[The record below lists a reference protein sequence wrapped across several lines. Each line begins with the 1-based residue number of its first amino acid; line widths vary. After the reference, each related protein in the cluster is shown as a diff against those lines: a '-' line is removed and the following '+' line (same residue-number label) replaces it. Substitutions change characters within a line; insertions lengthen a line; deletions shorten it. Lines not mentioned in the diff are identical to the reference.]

1 MKRIFLSLITLLAGN
16 VLIASNSITLTPD
29 AVDGKDAMIVDYLP
43 TNNLGTHPDLQ
54 ANAWTFSPT
63 PGVLRSL
70 LQFDYS
76 SLPSGAVITSAYL
89 SLFESVGSNSGD
101 HSTTSGSNE
110 AWLQRVTSNWD
121 ESTVTWATQPST
133 TTTNEV
139 TLSASTSANQN
150 YPNIDVTLLVQDM
163 VSSGNNYGFMLRLV
177 TEQHYR
183 RLNFASSDNS
193 NSALHPS
200 LVINYTLPI
209 TCITLQPDAKGGEDA
224 MIVDYLPTSNLGT
237 HPDLQ
242 ANAWTFSPTP
252 GVLRSLLKFDYSAI
266 PANAILDSALLSLYE
281 SVGSNSG
288 DHSQQSGSN
297 EALLQRVTGPWSEL
311 TVNWSTQPAT
321 TTDNEVT
328 LPASTSANQNYLDMD
343 VKNLAQDM
351 INSDNY
357 GFMLRLVTEQHYR
370 RLNFASSDNANAAL
384 HPSLKI
390 CYNDVTGIVE
400 NKIPF
405 EQLISLYPNP
415 ANDKLFIEANGLD
428 VIEINIYNTNG
439 SLVGQTKQLQNKSID
454 ISQLANGVYIAEMK
468 MKEESVKKR
477 FVKM

>member
-1 MKRIFLSLITLLAGN
+1 MKKVLLTFMTLFAGN
-16 VLIASNSITLTPD
+16 LLIASNSITLTPD
-29 AVDGKDAMIVDYLP
+29 AVSGKDVMIVDYLP

-70 LQFDYS
+70 IQFDYS
-76 SLPSGAVITSAYL
+76 SLPNGAVVTSAYL

-121 ESTVTWATQPST
+121 ETTVTWATQPST
-133 TTTNEV
+133 TTANEI
-139 TLSASTSANQN
+139 TLPASTSANQN

-163 VSSGNNYGFMLRLV
+163 VNSGNNYGFMLRLV

-209 TCITLQPDAKGGEDA
+209 TFFTLQPDPKAGEDA
-224 MIVDYLPTSNLGT
+224 IIIDIQGTSNFGT

-252 GVLRSLLKFDYSAI
+252 GVVRSLLKFDYSAI
-266 PANAILDSALLSLYE
+266 PANAIIDSALLSLYE
-281 SVGSNSG
+281 SVGSGSG

-297 EALLQRVTGPWSEL
+297 EAWLQRVTGPWSEL
-311 TVNWSTQPAT
+311 TVNWSTQPST

-328 LPASTSANQNYLDMD
+328 LPASTSANENYLDID
-343 VKNLAQDM
+343 VKNLVEDM

-357 GFMLRLVTEQHYR
+357 GFMIRLVTEQHYR
-370 RLNFASSDNANAAL
+370 RLNFASSDNANTAL
-384 HPSLKI
+384 HPSLKV

-428 VIEINIYNTNG
+428 VTQINIYNTTGN
-439 SLVGQTKQLQNKSID
+439 LVNQIKQLQNKSVG
-454 ISQLANGVYIAEMK
+454 ISELSSGIYIAEIVSKEASTRKKFIK
-468 MKEESVKKR
+468 M
-477 FVKM
+477 